1 MHKIV
6 RIARWIA
13 GAIAFILAGRWALEA
28 IRGRRPYYGEDPE
41 LGLRI
46 RIAPLSPA
54 ERAAALEREADP
66 AASIRG

>member
-1 MHKIV
+1 MHRLF

-28 IRGRRPYYGEDPE
+28 ARGPRPYWGVDRDA
-41 LGLRI
+41 GIRI
-46 RIAPLSPA
+46 RIAPLTPD

-66 AASIRG
+66 AAAIRG